1 MTASKLELSKII
13 FYILKYVLDSISEHS
28 TSDLY
33 FMIFQPLALKLSF
46 FLFAWNVGIA
56 LYVCLL
62 TYLNIDQNFEK
73 KINFSFVFLQETLF
87 PFAILNSLLSQESKT
102 KKTLIRIYENLVFS
116 FISGLDIIFAAVL
129 WDFMAI
135 NYSLDFGILTI
146 VRRVYH

>member
-1 MTASKLELSKII
+1 M
-13 FYILKYVLDSISEHS
+13 
-28 TSDLY
+28 
-33 FMIFQPLALKLSF
+33 
-46 FLFAWNVGIA
+46 A

-62 TYLNIDQNFEK
+62 TYLNIEQNFEK
-73 KINFSFVFLQETLF
+73 KTNFSFVFLQETLF

-102 KKTLIRIYENLVFS
+102 KKTLIRIYENLVFF